1 MYLRFPSIKSNNRSF
16 EASVKVKA
24 SSVITLALIKFV
36 ASGLYRPT
44 TCSSIS
50 VHVNQEADVA
60 AILVEK
66 MYKIALIEMR
76 QKAWALCL

>member
-1 MYLRFPSIKSNNRSF
+1 M
-16 EASVKVKA
+16 
-24 SSVITLALIKFV
+24 ITLALIKFV

-76 QKAWALCL
+76 QKA